1 MEYAKIR
8 EAQTRDVHHTGEENG
23 PEEESG
29 KPLTTQNPMGTPL
42 KNLEN

>member
-8 EAQTRDVHHTGEENG
+8 EAQTRDVHHTCEENG
-23 PEEESG
+23 PEEEAG
-29 KPLTTQNPMGTPL
+29 KPLPQKPMGTPL